1 LIVLVKST
9 FRAYNLTSGSGAC
22 SFNHLSLTRMK
33 YSILVTCLL
42 LSVSGILKAQQPD
55 STSPEGKA
63 KIFLRQGDYTNAIML
78 LNRAAASNPT
88 DLGIQKDLA
97 YAYYMK
103 RDFVKGLEVAKP
115 IVKRNDADVQSFQI
129 LGMMLKAVE
138 ERKECEKMY
147 KEGLRRFPNSGVLY
161 NEYGEMLW
169 TKEDFANAL
178 KLWERGIL
186 SEPSYPGNY
195 YNAAKFYYFSAD
207 KVWGILYGEI
217 FVNLE
222 SYSQRTTEIQ
232 TQLFDGYKKLFTDPD
247 IMKNQEHRGDFA
259 NAVLENMKRNSG
271 LVAGGI
277 TVESLN
283 KLRKAFIADWYQ
295 KDASR
300 FPYRLFE
307 HQQQLIKADMFDA
320 YNQWVFSAANAPQYQ
335 QWVTNHTEELN
346 KFTNFQKNRVFK
358 LPKGQYYQKI
368 N

>member
-1 LIVLVKST
+1 
-9 FRAYNLTSGSGAC
+9 
-22 SFNHLSLTRMK
+22 MK
-33 YSILVTCLL
+33 YSFLVTGLF
-42 LSVSGILKAQQPD
+42 LSLSGILNAQQPD

-63 KIFLRQGDYTNAIML
+63 KIYLRQGDYTNAIML
-78 LNRAAASNPT
+78 LNRASVSNPT
-88 DLGIQKDLA
+88 SLEIQKDLA
-97 YAYYMK
+97 YAYYLK
-103 RDFVKGLEVAKP
+103 RDFVKGLEIAKP

-129 LGMMLKAVE
+129 LGMMYKAIE

-169 TKEDFANAL
+169 TKQDFANAV

-195 YNAAKFYYFSAD
+195 YNAAKFYYLSAD
-207 KVWGILYGEI
+207 KIWGILYGEVFI
-217 FVNLE
+217 NLE

-232 TQLFDGYKKLFTDPD
+232 TQLIEGYKKLFTDPD
-247 IMKNQEHRGDFA
+247 ISKNQKNLSDFA
-259 NAVLENMKRNSG
+259 KAVLENMKKNAG
-271 LVAGGI
+271 LVSGGI
-277 TVESLN
+277 SVESLN
-283 KLRKAFIADWYQ
+283 KLRRAFISDWFQ
-295 KDASR
+295 KDAIR

-320 YNQWVFSAANAPQYQ
+320 YNQWVFSAANSTQYQ
-335 QWVTNHTEELN
+335 QWAANHTEEVN
-346 KFTNFQKNRVFK
+346 NFTNFQRNRVFK

>member
-1 LIVLVKST
+1 
-9 FRAYNLTSGSGAC
+9 
-22 SFNHLSLTRMK
+22 MK
-33 YSILVTCLL
+33 YSILVTGLL
-42 LSVSGILKAQQPD
+42 LIISGNLNAQQPD

-78 LNRAAASNPT
+78 LNRASASNPN
-88 DLGIQKDLA
+88 DLEIQKDLA

-103 RDFVKGLEVAKP
+103 RDFVKGLELAKP
-115 IVKRNDADVQSFQI
+115 IVKRKDADVQSFQI
-129 LGMMLKAVE
+129 LGMMFKAIE

-169 TKEDFANAL
+169 TKQEFANAV
-178 KLWERGIL
+178 KQWERGIL

-207 KVWGILYGEI
+207 KVWGILYGEVFI
-217 FVNLE
+217 NLE

-232 TQLFDGYKKLFTDPD
+232 TQLIDGYKKLFTDPD
-247 IMKNQEHRGDFA
+247 IMKNQQHRSDFA
-259 NAVLENMKRNSG
+259 NAVLENMKKNAG

-277 TVESLN
+277 SVESLN
-283 KLRKAFIADWYQ
+283 KLRKAFIADWFQ
-295 KDASR
+295 KDATR
-300 FPYRLFE
+300 FPYRLFA
-307 HQQQLIKADMFDA
+307 HQQQLIKAGMFDA
-320 YNQWVFSAANAPQYQ
+320 YNQWVFSAANATQYQ
-335 QWVTNHTEELN
+335 QWAANHIEEVN
-346 KFTNFQKNRVFK
+346 NFTNFQKNRVFK